1 MHREV
6 GLTVPCDLSLENV
19 AWCWSVPEVLT
30 AIAGLMANPEAVR
43 QTFVR
48 DDFDRF
54 LRSAE
59 PEVFSA
65 AAAYP
70 DECRRVINAA
80 PLADPYIYAVRF
92 AAELKA

>member
-1 MHREV
+1 M
-6 GLTVPCDLSLENV
+6 
-19 AWCWSVPEVLT
+19 T

-59 PEVFSA
+59 PEFFSA
-65 AAAYP
+65 AATYP
-70 DECRRVINAA
+70 DECRRVIDAA
-80 PLADPYIYAVRF
+80 PLADSYIYAVRF
-92 AAELKA
+92 AAELKT